1 MRGILVGENRLK
13 PHVRLFSS
21 PTDIATGYQIEYLT
35 QLFHSIL
42 ACLDDPTHKIRQAAA
57 CYGLSDGTDIQFICN
72 KFLAFDLETV
82 SELTLHDVCEKV
94 VASYKED
101 DFRNFF
107 DGLRDSTKL
116 IRKDKSRV
124 QEIRQQRPVLMSDF
138 ENAFK
143 YEYRNER
150 AIKAFEEYLDRRWL
164 TMSSGVDDDLRED
177 SYCGT
182 IVQSSCS
189 GKSRLVDQFFP
200 IVFSCADVVRIGK
213 HVLSPNVSLEDTLE
227 GSQKCF
233 PPGVYISHSC
243 C

>member
-1 MRGILVGENRLK
+1 MTVSNLRGILVGENRLK

-21 PTDIATGYQIEYLT
+21 PTDIATGYQIEHLT

-42 ACLDDPTHKIRQAAA
+42 ACLDDCTHKIRQAAA
-57 CYGLSDGTDIQFICN
+57 YYEVADGTDVQSICN
-72 KFLAFDLETV
+72 KFIAFDLETV
-82 SELTLHDVCEKV
+82 SESALHDVCEKV
-94 VASYKED
+94 VASYKKD

-143 YEYRNER
+143 YEYCSER

-164 TMSSGVDDDLRED
+164 TLVSVSDGTTRAD

-189 GKSRLVDQFFP
+189 GKSRLV
-200 IVFSCADVVRIGK
+200 
-213 HVLSPNVSLEDTLE
+213 EE
-227 GSQKCF
+227 
-233 PPGVYISHSC
+233 
-243 C
+243 